1 MKTVTCVNAHG
12 ESVEAPAD
20 SLETRLAVYAIV
32 FKDEQILLTGQWD
45 GFDFPGGALEAGE
58 TLEEALVREVREE
71 TGVTVKKVDMLYMH
85 EQFFV
90 HPVTKKCF
98 HSLLF
103 YYMASYLSG
112 DIADYKK
119 GEHEH
124 DYNKPPVWMPLEQV
138 DSDLKMYNPVD
149 SVALIGLARSLSL
162 SHSL

>member
-12 ESVEAPAD
+12 ESVEAPID
-20 SLETRLAVYAIV
+20 SLETRLAVYGIV
-32 FKDEQILLTGQWD
+32 FKDEKVLLTGQWD
-45 GFDFPGGALEAGE
+45 GFDFPGGGLEQGE

-71 TGVTVKKVDMLYMH
+71 TAVTVKKGDMLYMH

-103 YYMASYLSG
+103 YYMAAYVSG
-112 DIADYKK
+112 DIAEYKM

-124 DYNKPPVWMPLEQV
+124 DYNKPPAWIPLEEMT
-138 DSDLKMYNPVD
+138 SDLKMYNPVD
-149 SVALIGLARSLSL
+149 SVALISLARSLSFT
-162 SHSL
+162 